1 MKQAMKQSFNGQ
13 DIYTNSQTDIVCIAK
28 IGKES
33 NWIFI
38 FYVVLTVMVY
48 IMPAIKITVP
58 YIIAAL
64 LMLVSLPFLMWQREK
79 IFNYTI
85 ALLFVSFYFV
95 ARFVFFSAY
104 TLSDSINEGIRN
116 IRFFLPVLWGV
127 YAVRHLEK
135 KQIRVLLLFFF
146 IIIAYIWTNTIVALT
161 ENPEIARLLA
171 QGAESESGAKLNF
184 YRLAN
189 VGGFEFSYMLG
200 IIALCFLWLFLVHRN
215 LGLKVASGIAY
226 CLTVYYILCSQYT
239 TLLLLTFLGTVILLF
254 IVKNNPFFRIV
265 IVVLSLIFIFN
276 VESIFYYL
284 SGVFEGSILEVKF
297 LNIANL
303 LKTGNLTELGSRPEL
318 IKTGIMAW
326 LDNPIFGSNV
336 TGLNTHSLFI
346 GILAQTGVVGIS
358 CWGYLM
364 YASFRKIKVS
374 LKQYKKGMPLLYCT
388 IGFLALLSFL
398 NPIGY
403 VFEVTITVYFFVPI
417 FIKCF
422 GERQIEEVKR
432 K

>member
-1 MKQAMKQSFNGQ
+1 MKQAMKQSFNDQ

-135 KQIRVLLLFFF
+135 SK
-146 IIIAYIWTNTIVALT
+146 Y
-161 ENPEIARLLA
+161 EC
-171 QGAESESGAKLNF
+171 
-184 YRLAN
+184 YYC
-189 VGGFEFSYMLG
+189 FSL
-200 IIALCFLWLFLVHRN
+200 
-215 LGLKVASGIAY
+215 
-226 CLTVYYILCSQYT
+226 
-239 TLLLLTFLGTVILLF
+239 
-254 IVKNNPFFRIV
+254 
-265 IVVLSLIFIFN
+265 
-276 VESIFYYL
+276 
-284 SGVFEGSILEVKF
+284 
-297 LNIANL
+297 
-303 LKTGNLTELGSRPEL
+303 
-318 IKTGIMAW
+318 
-326 LDNPIFGSNV
+326 
-336 TGLNTHSLFI
+336 
-346 GILAQTGVVGIS
+346 
-358 CWGYLM
+358 
-364 YASFRKIKVS
+364 
-374 LKQYKKGMPLLYCT
+374 
-388 IGFLALLSFL
+388 
-398 NPIGY
+398 
-403 VFEVTITVYFFVPI
+403 
-417 FIKCF
+417 
-422 GERQIEEVKR
+422 
-432 K
+432 